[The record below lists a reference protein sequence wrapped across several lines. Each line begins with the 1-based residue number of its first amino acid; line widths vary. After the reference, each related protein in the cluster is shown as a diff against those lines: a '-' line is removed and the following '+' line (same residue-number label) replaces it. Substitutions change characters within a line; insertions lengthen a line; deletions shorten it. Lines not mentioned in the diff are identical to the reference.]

1 MLDLTRNLIRNSSL
15 FNTIVGQLTT
25 RVVSTC
31 GGKVILS
38 LPNEEANKSI
48 RKAFYSY
55 TRNVDFYTGDNFNHL
70 LKRVLREYIIGGDV
84 VLLFDDGLVED
95 SGKVLVFESNEIVN
109 VSPTV
114 VEERY
119 GKGAWCSQGK
129 VYNKY
134 GRHIG
139 TIVSK
144 SQCGQLAVGAE
155 VDPSKCYFLKKDPNG
170 NPLDNYWF
178 HFSCNWREGRGVS
191 MAASAIAT
199 IHQLEDLVQSELL
212 ASRLNGQLFCWLVQ
226 KEQNNNVPVPM
237 AFDEEDIESMTPEQ
251 IDAAAKEAEETE
263 RVVELRRAKECSVGF
278 EQLPDG
284 FEAQQVTTQHPNQ
297 SVEVM
302 VNFLANRVAASMGL
316 SRVFATGNPSDGD
329 WRANQLFSFPTILE
343 FQHDLEQV
351 EDWLFSCFIKWACKR
366 GDVKAYI
373 AEDYMDYVSWQFA
386 GLDDIDEVAHQTGIR
401 LALENGT
408 KTYKEILGA
417 DWKEKMEQTAF
428 EHKWMSEHGMTHP
441 SDLMLSGGQT
451 QASKTAV
458 EKVVEETEEQ
468 EPTEEL

>member
-1 MLDLTRNLIRNSSL
+1 M
-15 FNTIVGQLTT
+15 
-25 RVVSTC
+25 
-31 GGKVILS
+31 
-38 LPNEEANKSI
+38 KS
-48 RKAFYSY
+48 A
-55 TRNVDFYTGDNFNHL
+55 VDEV
-70 LKRVLREYIIGGDV
+70 K
-84 VLLFDDGLVED
+84 
-95 SGKVLVFESNEIVN
+95 ES
-109 VSPTV
+109 
-114 VEERY
+114 
-119 GKGAWCSQGK
+119 
-129 VYNKY
+129 
-134 GRHIG
+134 
-139 TIVSK
+139 
-144 SQCGQLAVGAE
+144 
-155 VDPSKCYFLKKDPNG
+155 
-170 NPLDNYWF
+170 
-178 HFSCNWREGRGVS
+178 
-191 MAASAIAT
+191 
-199 IHQLEDLVQSELL
+199 
-212 ASRLNGQLFCWLVQ
+212 
-226 KEQNNNVPVPM
+226 
-237 AFDEEDIESMTPEQ
+237 
-251 IDAAAKEAEETE
+251 E
-263 RVVELRRAKECSVGF
+263 RVVELRRAKESSVGF
-278 EQLPDG
+278 EQLPEG
-284 FEAQQVTTQHPNQ
+284 FEAQQIASQHPNQ

-351 EDWLFSCFIKWACKR
+351 EDWLFSCFMKWARKR

-458 EKVVEETEEQ
+458 ETVVEET
-468 EPTEEL
+468 